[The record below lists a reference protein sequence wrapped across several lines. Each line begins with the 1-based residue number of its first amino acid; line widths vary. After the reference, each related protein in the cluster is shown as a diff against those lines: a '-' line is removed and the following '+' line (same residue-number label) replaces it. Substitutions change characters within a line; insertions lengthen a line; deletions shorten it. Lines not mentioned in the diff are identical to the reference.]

1 MNVDDVKWLSSHP
14 VSSGTESP
22 RELHKELPEAI
33 FLTLAFL
40 GSIGG
45 TLGGV
50 LISKLCLD
58 NLLPISCSILGCAI
72 GCFVLCAVGQFCAML
87 FHSRKIAGLG
97 VGVSE
102 STEKCVE
109 EEVHKSGNRR

>member
-1 MNVDDVKWLSSHP
+1 MNVDNVKWLSSHP
-14 VSSGTESP
+14 PPSGTEG
-22 RELHKELPEAI
+22 RTELHTELPEAI
-33 FLTLAFL
+33 FVTLAFL

-58 NLLPISCSILGCAI
+58 NLLPISCSII
-72 GCFVLCAVGQFCAML
+72 GCVFGCFALCAVGYFCAML
-87 FHSRKIAGLG
+87 FHSRKMAGLG